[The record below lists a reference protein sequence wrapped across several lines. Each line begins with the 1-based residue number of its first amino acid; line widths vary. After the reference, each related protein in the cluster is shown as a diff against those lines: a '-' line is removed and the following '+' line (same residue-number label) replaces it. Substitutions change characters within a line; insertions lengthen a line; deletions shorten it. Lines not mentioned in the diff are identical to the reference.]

1 MPLACLSLK
10 HFETNRIC
18 LSTDAMTEALQYS
31 GDELM
36 AMMHADGPV
45 VKCVIVAADG
55 TAAEVELDMTPKK
68 EAVKEALG
76 GAVTFLGQWEPLG
89 VFLLVRREDGGLP
102 KFAGRLPKPF
112 DAATGVF
119 GGACLMTRTDESGTP
134 SDFSLTEYEAFAAKA
149 PEPWQDMDLE
159 DDDDDGGLAAVAEG
173 DEDDD
178 ESSDDDDDDDSDDE
192 DDAYDS
198 DAADDDERLAAEEDE
213 DDGELAD
220 LLVAACLKKFAER
233 EGREPTAA
241 ERADIEREVA
251 EKLGAGADDE
261 AAAGEAIIVD
271 KVVAAFTAQN
281 GRAPTPEEIDAILDR
296 LRATEEGGDEGEE
309 AAEEEEG
316 EPDIFAQLVDL
327 FKQQNGRDPT
337 EEEMQ
342 QWRDTL
348 KEAAEDMAQE
358 PEPVD
363 DGPAAK
369 KAKTVEA

>member
-1 MPLACLSLK
+1 MK
-10 HFETNRIC
+10 RMQRER
-18 LSTDAMTEALQYS
+18 EAR
-31 GDELM
+31 DE
-36 AMMHADGPV
+36 
-45 VKCVIVAADG
+45 
-55 TAAEVELDMTPKK
+55 
-68 EAVKEALG
+68 G
-76 GAVTFLGQWEPLG
+76 G
-89 VFLLVRREDGGLP
+89 
-102 KFAGRLPKPF
+102 
-112 DAATGVF
+112 
-119 GGACLMTRTDESGTP
+119 
-134 SDFSLTEYEAFAAKA
+134 
-149 PEPWQDMDLE
+149 
-159 DDDDDGGLAAVAEG
+159 
-173 DEDDD
+173 
-178 ESSDDDDDDDSDDE
+178 DDDDDDDSDDE

-281 GRAPTPEEIDAILDR
+281 GRAPTPEEIDAILER
-296 LRATEEGGDEGEE
+296 LRATEEGGGDDDE
-309 AAEEEEG
+309 AAEEEEEG

-358 PEPVD
+358 PEPAD